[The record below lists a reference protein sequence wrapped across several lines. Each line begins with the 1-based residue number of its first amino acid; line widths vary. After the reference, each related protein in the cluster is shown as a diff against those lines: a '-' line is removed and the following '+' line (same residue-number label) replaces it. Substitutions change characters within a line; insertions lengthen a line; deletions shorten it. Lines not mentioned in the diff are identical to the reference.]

1 MAKEFQFVATGHG
14 PVGSWEDVRAWREYL
29 ENLRDAVAAGIS
41 AGQTLED
48 MQRDIT
54 MNEYSDWEGFDWVD
68 ENVLGMYH
76 FLTD

>member
-1 MAKEFQFVATGHG
+1 MASDK
-14 PVGSWEDVRAWREYL
+14 
-29 ENLRDAVAAGIS
+29 LRDAVATGI
-41 AGQTLED
+41 ATGQTLED

-54 MNEYSDWEGFDWVD
+54 MDEYSDWEGFDWVD

>member
-1 MAKEFQFVATGHG
+1 MGD
-14 PVGSWEDVRAWREYL
+14 WEDVSAWREYL
-29 ENLRDAVAAGIS
+29 EKLRDAVATGI
-41 AGQTLED
+41 ATGQTLED

-54 MNEYSDWEGFDWVD
+54 MDEYSDWEGFDWVD